1 MKFSFTTTVKYLI
14 IVSIYLLTSS
24 CNSGG
29 TSPSNSSN
37 NPINSSKEYIIS
49 GMSNNGVYQTLIDSS
64 SNLSTNIIAG
74 NGTVSANTNGV
85 LAIATDSNN
94 NVFAAGN
101 SYVYQ
106 NINSQWVVVNQS
118 SQISLSN
125 INTLIIT
132 PNDNLYISTYSY
144 NGNQY
149 QGTIWK
155 SHDGTWE
162 SITTSPSDI
171 VALANDNNNYIYA
184 ISTESFYSSAT
195 SNWSTP
201 INESGST
208 ISNLSALAVGDNN
221 IFISGCIVGS
231 CKNANTVYESI
242 AGHWESING
251 GFPNTTTTLD
261 SIALYNSQIFV
272 GTLNG
277 NSALVYESINGVWES
292 VNSASIPSRGQV
304 ILAVNQNGLYTSST
318 QSTILY
324 ESQNGVWESVGNS
337 SAYDG
342 GYISTLFAN
351 ATNLYTGS
359 SYGNAFGFSDGW
371 INLTTG
377 GVAIESS
384 AGEVQS
390 VVVNNNTIYAAI
402 NSNNPSNTN
411 TSTIFKYNNGWT
423 QLNTEYLPFADTVT
437 QLVVYNNN
445 PYVSTKT
452 GYVYQLCNGQWELI
466 NNSQPDTSGNDAV
479 NTLIFDNHG
488 NLFAGVNYGT
498 VYESV
503 AGVWESVN
511 NGSLPGGS
519 YDNVNALA
527 INSNNNLFVGTN
539 SGFVYESAAGQW
551 ESVNNTS
558 LPGTPIITS
567 LAIDSNKNIFA
578 GTGNGFVYESIAGQ
592 WESVNNSAIPD
603 AINND
608 TVSSLTIDSNN
619 NLFVGTSYGFV
630 YESVAG
636 GWQTIYSAN
645 LGNSVNSMAVLYT
658 K

>member
-162 SITTSPSDI
+162 SITTSPSHI
-171 VALANDNNNYIYA
+171 LALANDNNNYIYA

-208 ISNLSALAVGDNN
+208 ILNLSALAVGDNN
-221 IFISGCIVGS
+221 IFISGCIGS
-231 CKNANTVYESI
+231 CSNANTVYESI

-251 GFPNTTTTLD
+251 GFPNTTTLD

-272 GTLNG
+272 GTHNG

-292 VNSASIPSRGQV
+292 VNSASIPDRNNAKV
-304 ILAVNQNGLYTSST
+304 ILAVNQNGLYTST
-318 QSTILY
+318 TESTILY
-324 ESQNGVWESVGNS
+324 ESQNGVWQSVGNS
-337 SAYDG
+337 SAYGG

-377 GVAIESS
+377 GVAIESN
-384 AGEVQS
+384 AGSVVS
-390 VVVNNNTIYAAI
+390 VVVNKKGIIYSGV
-402 NSNNPSNTN
+402 N
-411 TSTIFKYNNGWT
+411 KYNERGANV
-423 QLNTEYLPFADTVT
+423 FAYT
-437 QLVVYNNN
+437 NNN
-445 PYVSTKT
+445 WVPNSQPIPQNYLISQLATYNDDLYVATNS
-452 GYVYQLCNGQWELI
+452 GYVYLLNNGQWELV
-466 NNSQPDTSGNDAV
+466 NSSIVDSQALTS
-479 NTLIFDNHG
+479 LIVDESDNIFTG
-488 NLFAGVNYGT
+488 SRSGF

-511 NGSLPGGS
+511 SQPLPTS
-519 YDNVNALA
+519 EDNYNTDFANVLA
-527 INSNNNLFVGTN
+527 IDHNNNLFIGTEN
-539 SGFVYESAAGQW
+539 GYVYESAAGQW
-551 ESVNNTS
+551 ESISSGNTADGS
-558 LPGTPIITS
+558 AITS
-567 LAIDSNKNIFA
+567 LAIDSNNNLFA
-578 GTGNGFVYESIAGQ
+578 GTRTGYVYESANGS
-592 WESVNNSAIPD
+592 WLTLNNNIIPD
-603 AINND
+603 VYYDGAN
-608 TVSSLTIDSNN
+608 SLTIDSNN
-619 NLFVGTSYGFV
+619 NLFLGTSYGFV